1 MRYGPLISNRRVL
14 LFGVASALL
23 LLTLVT
29 IQVALAGPSGSP
41 SATTVGTL
49 PPTNTPIPVPTQP
62 PPAPPAIP
70 TPTLT
75 PAPTSTPIPPADA
88 TETPTPLPT
97 APEPDPAPPVTEAY
111 TWFELTAF
119 EVPVFE
125 PEPEATAEPAPE
137 ATAEPAPEAT
147 AIPSVALK
155 VPARSMNIG
164 GQPASGQITV
174 KPVKASEVADV
185 SSSTIPDKP
194 TLQFTGR
201 SVEIDVFGLTA
212 TSGDASDITGDVR
225 FNPPLEIGFDI
236 TDEEWEAN
244 EGIAGSYEVRYFSV
258 QENRWVALAGEVDPF
273 PPRRVTAKTT
283 HLTSFALFVASA
295 PVPEAPDGGDY
306 SLGIGGAGLI
316 GLFGATLIIVGFYV
330 RRKAAARI

>member
-23 LLTLVT
+23 LLTLATV
-29 IQVALAGPSGSP
+29 QVALAGPSGS
-41 SATTVGTL
+41 SSGQTVGTL
-49 PPTNTPIPVPTQP
+49 PPTNTPIPVATQA

-70 TPTLT
+70 APTVTPI
-75 PAPTSTPIPPADA
+75 PTSTPIPSADA

-111 TWFELTAF
+111 SWFELTAF

-125 PEPEATAEPAPE
+125 PEPEPE
-137 ATAEPAPEAT
+137 ATE
-147 AIPSVALK
+147 IPNVGLK
-155 VPARSMNIG
+155 VPARSMNVG

-185 SSSTIPDKP
+185 SSATLPDKP

-201 SVEIDVFGLTA
+201 SVEIDVYGLTA

-244 EGIAGSYEVRYFSV
+244 DGIAGSYEVRFFSA

-283 HLTSFALFVASA
+283 HLTSFGLFVAPA

-316 GLFGATLIIVGFYV
+316 GLFGATLMIVGFYV